1 MIEIAIELKSQAEIP
16 SPWSLKLSEPNG
28 FCFVEFVWI
37 KVSNIVCKYKLLSF
51 KVYICNDG
59 FAVLSCLESE
69 LLQICFGHFISRG
82 YHFSGCSQHIAQQ
95 THQRL
100 FLLLLFLLTSPS

>member
-1 MIEIAIELKSQAEIP
+1 MVVRKMIEIATELKSQAEIP
-16 SPWSLKLSEPNG
+16 SPWSLRLSEPNG

-37 KVSNIVCKYKLLSF
+37 KVSNIVGKYKLLSF

-82 YHFSGCSQHIAQQ
+82 YHFS
-95 THQRL
+95 
-100 FLLLLFLLTSPS
+100 